1 MEDRDYYLYQQ
12 TLKLGEALND
22 MTSMIA
28 VCSEKD
34 KIKTG
39 FGLIN
44 QELMQ
49 YLNIN
54 LDEIVNIPLDHFI
67 ATITVDSIMDNENM
81 DSFANMLFFT
91 AKAYETIGD
100 KETTKRLYHRSLIIY
115 KFLLK
120 VESDFPYER
129 HLRIKE
135 LSEILLQ

>member
-28 VCSEKD
+28 VCAEEH

-39 FGLIN
+39 FELIN
-44 QELMQ
+44 QELML
-49 YLNIN
+49 YLNLN
-54 LDEIVNIPLDHFI
+54 LEEIVNIPLDHFI

-81 DSFANMLFFT
+81 DSFANLLFYL
-91 AKAYETIGD
+91 AKAYELLND
-100 KETTKRLYHRSLIIY
+100 KETTKRLFHQSLIIY

-120 VESDFPYER
+120 VETDFPYER
-129 HLRIKE
+129 HLRVKE